1 MANAWIEYI
10 KKISKETGKS
20 FKEAMSIASDRK
32 KKGTKIE
39 CEVSSS
45 SSSSSST
52 EKKHKK
58 TRKGK
63 SGKKSRGTKK
73 RRGSSKRR

>member
-39 CEVSSS
+39 CESSS
-45 SSSSSST
+45 SS

-63 SGKKSRGTKK
+63 SGKKARGTKK

>member
-45 SSSSSST
+45 SS